1 MSKTRRE
8 VVSAVGSVAVAAAY
22 NVEAEAANVI
32 ENEKAGALSAIRHMD
47 YVVIFARDLSAMRQF
62 YEKVMAFPLYRE
74 LFPQWIEYRVGG
86 TLLALTQKGVL
97 FNDPDPAKGA
107 AALQLAFRV
116 TPEQVN
122 ACAKDLKAQ
131 GITLLSEPTD
141 QPWGH
146 RTLFFRDPDGNII
159 EIYADI

>member
-1 MSKTRRE
+1 MLTTRRD
-8 VVSAVGSVAVAAAY
+8 VVAGVATATIAVSTS
-22 NVEAEAANVI
+22 AEALEPA
-32 ENEKAGALSAIRHMD
+32 KGASALSAVRNMD
-47 YVVIFARDLSAMRQF
+47 YVVIFARDLPAMRHF

-97 FNDPDPAKGA
+97 FNDPDPVKGA
-107 AALQLAFRV
+107 ASLQLAFRV

-122 ACAKDLKAQ
+122 ACARDLKAQ
-131 GITLLSEPTD
+131 GIALLTEPTD

-159 EIYADI
+159 EIYADL